1 MAEFPFARF
10 ARRSGAFMLALGA
23 LTLSPV
29 LGEVGKPQELAPGVW
44 FHEGDLARRSHCNNG
59 WIVFQDYVLVIDANF
74 PSGAEDV
81 LPKIRAITT
90 LPIRFAFDT
99 HHHGDHAYGNRTF
112 VEAGATIVAH
122 VGVLEEMKRFET
134 GFYGKQ
140 PGRWED
146 LAKSRPDV
154 AKSRLAPPTLVF
166 TRDLA
171 FEDRGHRVELQH
183 LGIAHTR
190 GDGFAWLPKERIL
203 FTGDACV
210 NGPYNYM
217 GDGDSNEWVKTLQAA
232 KALKPLKVC
241 PGHGMLGGPEVLD
254 HQIEFITTLREEVK
268 RRIDDGKKPAEIQAA
283 IQSIKATLQE
293 NPNISNYVGGM
304 FTNQVEKVYLDLSGQ
319 PLTASALPTPAE
331 LQTLAST
338 HRPAADRF
346 AGFAPARP

>member
-1 MAEFPFARF
+1 MAELPTARSF
-10 ARRSGAFMLALGA
+10 RCSGFISLLLASLA
-23 LTLSPV
+23 TIPV
-29 LGEVGKPQELAPGVW
+29 HAEVGTPQELSPGVW

-59 WIVFQDYVLVIDANF
+59 WIIFQDYVLVIDANF

-81 LPKIRAITT
+81 LPKIRATTT

-154 AKSRLAPPTLVF
+154 AKSHLAPPTLVF

-171 FEDRGHRVELQH
+171 FEDRGHRVELH
-183 LGIAHTR
+183 HFGIAHTR

-217 GDGDSNEWVKTLQAA
+217 GDGDSNEWVKTLEAA

-241 PGHGMLGGPEVLD
+241 PGHGLLGGPEVLE
-254 HQIEFITTLREEVK
+254 HQIEFINTLRDEVK
-268 RRIDDGKKPAEIQAA
+268 RRISDGKKPAEIRSA

-293 NPNISNYVGGM
+293 KTNIANYVGGM
-304 FTNQVEKVYLDLSGQ
+304 FTNQGTAYTAPYGIEGLGLFAAGLWRGCSG
-319 PLTASALPTPAE
+319 PGSAGSSEGSVPI
-331 LQTLAST
+331 
-338 HRPAADRF
+338 
-346 AGFAPARP
+346 